1 MNSKV
6 LRFANVAAIIA
17 TIVVNALANILP
29 INGLDT
35 GTISDSFPVRFVPA
49 GYVFS
54 IWGLIYLGL
63 SAFAIYQA
71 LPKQANNPA
80 VAKIGWWFVASCGFN
95 SAWIFAWHY
104 LQFPLTIV
112 LIVGLLV
119 SLIMIYRQLS
129 SIRAEASSA
138 DRWLIHTPFSI
149 YLGWATVATIANATI
164 ALYDAGWRGGPLSDS
179 VWTVIL
185 LAIGVCLAAFITLRQ
200 RDIAYNGVLLWA
212 FIGIA
217 VKQAAF
223 PLVMNAAIV
232 AAVAI
237 ALLIGLALIR
247 SLPTQRRKAMA

>member
-6 LRFANVAAIIA
+6 LRFANVAAIIS
-17 TIVVNALANILP
+17 TIIVNALANILP
-29 INGLDT
+29 FNGLDT
-35 GTISDSFPVRFVPA
+35 GSISDGFPVRFVPA

-80 VAKIGWWFVASCGFN
+80 VAKIGWWFVASCAFN
-95 SAWIFAWHY
+95 CSWLFAWHY

-119 SLIMIYRQLS
+119 SLIMIYRRLS
-129 SIRAEASSA
+129 SLRANASTA

-185 LAIGVCLAAFITLRQ
+185 LVIGVCLAAFITLRQ
-200 RDIAYNGVLLWA
+200 RDIAYDAVLLWA

-223 PLVMNAAIV
+223 PVVMGAAIV

-237 ALLIGLALIR
+237 AVLIVLAVIR
-247 SLPTQRRKAMA
+247 KLPTQARKALA